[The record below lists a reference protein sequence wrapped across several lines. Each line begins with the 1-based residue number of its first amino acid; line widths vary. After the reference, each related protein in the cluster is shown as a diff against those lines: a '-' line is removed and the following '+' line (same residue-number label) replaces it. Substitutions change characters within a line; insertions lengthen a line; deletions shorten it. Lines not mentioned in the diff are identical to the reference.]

1 MQLKDPLHYRGWPDW
16 GYKYC
21 KRSEVPG
28 LGFRVEDKSNNS
40 KLIRTRHRIYLPIS
54 AYSRANSVAGSD
66 ECGLAD
72 GISIFRPNPL
82 NL

>member
-1 MQLKDPLHYRGWPDW
+1 MSVGDFSQSRVIAGLTDNS
-16 GYKYC
+16 
-21 KRSEVPG
+21 KRSQVPS
-28 LGFRVEDKSNNS
+28 LGFQVEGKSNNS
-40 KLIRTRHRIYLPIS
+40 DLIRTWHRSYLAIS

-72 GISIFRPNPL
+72 GISIFRPKPL